1 MRTLGAMANG
11 LDLVLARVDRVVHTP
26 LPTIPMQLGKVG
38 ERRVLAVIVAVAA
51 LLCLRAPSP
60 AVLPARV
67 VHLPSTGWVDAAAVP
82 NLPAAVQDGDRL
94 TLAVVGAAP
103 GAGENEPSSFGTA
116 TGAGTTPPE
125 LGATV
130 ASGSRATEPP
140 HAAALGRK
148 LSLNHSTAAELESL
162 PGVGPALAA
171 RIVAGR
177 PYASVAQLERVR
189 GIGEKTRARLA
200 PLVEP

>member
-1 MRTLGAMANG
+1 MATG

-26 LPTIPMQLGKVG
+26 LPTLPMQLGRVG
-38 ERRVLAVIVAVAA
+38 ERRVLAVLVAVAA

-60 AVLPARV
+60 TVLPSRV
-67 VHLPSTGWVDAAAVP
+67 VHLPSAGWVDATTIP
-82 NLPAAVQDGDRL
+82 DLPPAARDGDRL
-94 TLAVVGAAP
+94 TLAVIGAGPAVAESLLSSTGTVAAAAAP
-103 GAGENEPSSFGTA
+103 SPAGRAPGTPA
-116 TGAGTTPPE
+116 A
-125 LGATV
+125 
-130 ASGSRATEPP
+130 EPP

>member
-1 MRTLGAMANG
+1 MATG

-38 ERRVLAVIVAVAA
+38 EHRVLAVLVAVAA
-51 LLCLRAPSP
+51 LLCLLAPSP
-60 AVLPARV
+60 TELPARV
-67 VHLPSTGWVDAAAVP
+67 VHLPATGWVDAATVA
-82 NLPAAVQDGDRL
+82 NLPAGAQDGDRL
-94 TLAVVGAAP
+94 TLAVVGARPSVAESLPSLGGAATAAAAP
-103 GAGENEPSSFGTA
+103 PPAGLALNAPA
-116 TGAGTTPPE
+116 I
-125 LGATV
+125 
-130 ASGSRATEPP
+130 EPP